1 MNSSEKRTVSL
12 FVEGPIRP
20 EFIAASIAKHQAKTG
35 IGAHEI
41 FLGQIRADKKG
52 TEVVEAIEFSAYRE
66 MAEATYLEFREQL
79 FARHPITCMHVYHSL
94 GRVRAGDL
102 NLFVFV
108 SAERRVAAMEACREL
123 VEWIKRELPVWGKEV
138 FSTASVQW
146 KVNT

>member
-1 MNSSEKRTVSL
+1 
-12 FVEGPIRP
+12 
-20 EFIAASIAKHQAKTG
+20 
-35 IGAHEI
+35 
-41 FLGQIRADKKG
+41 
-52 TEVVEAIEFSAYRE
+52 
-66 MAEATYLEFREQL
+66 
-79 FARHPITCMHVYHSL
+79 
-94 GRVRAGDL
+94 VRAGDL